1 MKIYGKVSSHECMA
15 IFSCERGVPVTLVKN
30 VLIVGGGIAG
40 MCAAI
45 ELRKRGVEV
54 DLLEADP
61 QWRVYGAGITISA
74 PSLRAFQRVGVLE
87 TILQR
92 GEASE
97 GFDLFLANGT
107 PLGPI
112 PGLTAAGSSISASV
126 GILRP
131 TLARVLSDATVAAG
145 TRVRL
150 GTTFAEAS
158 LTDGTMRPYDLIIGA
173 DGIQSKVRAALFSDA
188 PKPRYTGQVCW
199 RAVVP
204 RPASLQRA
212 EMYIGGKIKAGLVPV
227 SKDEMYLFFLEAR
240 ATPDHIDASH
250 WPELLRRTLA
260 EFSEPIAT
268 IRESLGPES
277 RIVYRP
283 LFALMMP
290 KPWHRDNTVLIGD
303 AAHATTPHLAS
314 GAGLA
319 VEDALVLAEELERAP
334 SLEDALHR
342 FTTRRYDRCRL
353 VVDNSVRLGDME
365 RDGESPQVYETLMR
379 ASTAALAA
387 AI

>member
-1 MKIYGKVSSHECMA
+1 MS
-15 IFSCERGVPVTLVKN
+15 LVKS
-30 VLIVGGGIAG
+30 VLVVGGGIAG

-54 DLLEADP
+54 DLVEADP
-61 QWRVYGAGITISA
+61 EWRVYGAGITISA
-74 PSLRAFQRVGVLE
+74 PSLRAFERIGVLE
-87 TILQR
+87 AILEQ
-92 GEASE
+92 GAASE
-97 GFDLFLANGT
+97 GLDLFLANGT

-112 PGLTAAGSSISASV
+112 PGLAAAGSTISASA

-131 TLARVLSDATVAAG
+131 ALARILGDATVAAG

-150 GTTFAEAS
+150 GTTFSAPS
-158 LTDGTMRPYDLIIGA
+158 LSDATKYDLVIGA
-173 DGIQSKVRAALFSDA
+173 DGIQSKVRSALFPEA

-204 RPASLQRA
+204 RPAPLQRA
-212 EMYIGGKIKAGLVPV
+212 AMYIGGKIKAGIVPV

-240 ATPDHIDASH
+240 DTPDHIDAGQ
-250 WPELLRRTLA
+250 WPDLLRQALA
-260 EFSEPIAT
+260 EFSGPIAT
-268 IRESLGPES
+268 IRECLTPAS

-290 KPWHRDNTVLIGD
+290 KPWHQGRTVLIGD

-319 VEDALVLAEELERAP
+319 VEDAIVLAEELERAQ
-334 SLEDALHR
+334 SCEEALHR
-342 FTTRRYDRCRL
+342 FTARRYERCRL
-353 VVDNSVRLGDME
+353 VVENSVRLGDIE
-365 RDGESPQVYETLMR
+365 RGGGSPQEHEKLMR
-379 ASTAALAA
+379 ESTGALAA